1 MFKDKDFL
9 LIDYTEKVKDSGEVI
24 DTTNEEEA
32 KKEGIYREDKTYG
45 PTLIILG
52 QGDVVKG
59 LEEALYNAEV
69 GAEKTIEVPPEKAYG
84 TRDPTKI
91 KIVSLS
97 ELKRQ
102 GINPY
107 PNMVL
112 RLNEGGLAT
121 VKSVSGGRV
130 ILDLNHPLADKT
142 IIYNFKVEKLIES
155 QEDKV
160 KAILGKWFKKSG
172 EKIGVDMSTEKK
184 VKLTMPKELL
194 LVENIQLLK
203 YVAAKD
209 IVKFVL
215 PEHAVLYEEEFDSS
229 ILK

>member
-9 LIDYTEKVKDSGEVI
+9 LVDYTEKVKESGEII
-24 DTTNEEEA
+24 DTTLEEEA
-32 KKEGIYREDKTYG
+32 KKAGIYSEDKSYG
-45 PTLIILG
+45 PVLVILG

-69 GAEKTIEVPPEKAYG
+69 GNEKTVEIAPEKAYG
-84 TRDPTKI
+84 NRDNTKI

-112 RLNEGGLAT
+112 RLNDGGLAT

-130 ILDLNHPLADKT
+130 ILDLNHPWPA
-142 IIYNFKVEKLIES
+142 
-155 QEDKV
+155 
-160 KAILGKWFKKSG
+160 KS
-172 EKIGVDMSTEKK
+172 
-184 VKLTMPKELL
+184 
-194 LVENIQLLK
+194 
-203 YVAAKD
+203 
-209 IVKFVL
+209 
-215 PEHAVLYEEEFDSS
+215 
-229 ILK
+229 

>member
-9 LIDYTEKVKDSGEVI
+9 LVDYTEKVKESGEII
-24 DTTNEEEA
+24 DTTLEEEA
-32 KKEGIYREDKTYG
+32 KKAGIYSEDKSYG
-45 PTLIILG
+45 PVLVILG

-69 GAEKTIEVPPEKAYG
+69 GNEKTVEIAPEKAYG
-84 TRDPTKI
+84 NRDNTKI

-112 RLNEGGLAT
+112 RLNDGGLAT

-130 ILDLNHPLADKT
+130 ILDLNHPLAGKVIVYT
-142 IIYNFKVEKLIES
+142 FKVEKVLDT

-160 KAILGKWFKKSG
+160 KALLGRWFKKVG
-172 EKIGVDMSTEKK
+172 DKISIDMLSEKK

-194 LVENIQLLK
+194 LLENVQLLK
-203 YVAAKD
+203 YLAAKD
-209 IVKFVL
+209 IVKYVY
-215 PEHAVLYEEEFDSS
+215 PEGSVVFEEEFDSS
-229 ILK
+229 LLK